1 MKSMFKDALILFL
14 ITLVAG
20 LALGYVYF
28 ITKEP
33 IAKADAAA
41 KEAAYKEVYKDA
53 SSFEHIDSFE
63 NMVNDSEWNNS
74 GFSKVDVNDAFLA
87 KDSNGDVLGYV
98 LMITTKEG
106 FGGDIVFSMGIQKD
120 GTMNGISILS
130 ISETAGLG
138 MKADPVLKP
147 QYAGKKV
154 PSFTVT
160 KLGSTSDSE
169 IDAISGAT
177 ITSNA
182 LTNGVNA
189 GLYFYQTALGGGRYE
204 G

>member
-33 IAKADAAA
+33 IAKADAAT

>member
-147 QYAGKKV
+147 QFSGKKV

>member
-1 MKSMFKDALILFL
+1 MKSMFKDALILFI

-33 IAKADAAA
+33 IALADAAA
-41 KEAAYKEVYKDA
+41 KEAAYREVFPDA
-53 SSFEHIDSFE
+53 ASFDEIE
-63 NMVNDSEWNNS
+63 NINSMISKSEWDGS
-74 GFSKVDVNDAFLA
+74 GFAKVRLDNAFLA
-87 KDSNGDVLGYV
+87 KDSGGNVLGYV
-98 LMITTKEG
+98 LLITSKEG
-106 FGGDIVFSMGIQKD
+106 FGGDIGFSMGILQD
-120 GTMNGISILS
+120 GTTNGISILT

-138 MKADPVLKP
+138 MKAEPVLKP

-154 PSFTVT
+154 SSFAVT
-160 KLGSTSDSE
+160 KTGAQSDNE

-177 ITSNA
+177 ITSKA

-189 GLYFYQTALGGGRYE
+189 GLYFYQTALGGGQYE

>member
-63 NMVNDSEWNNS
+63 SMVNDSEWNNS

-189 GLYFYQTALGGGRYE
+189 GFYFYQTALGGGRYE